1 MFHSLLVPR
10 QIPQLHT
17 GGLNASSDL
26 LLHIKLNNPE
36 TVMTLG
42 NFDTFETK
50 IKPDTLGWAKGG
62 LGWVGDGVGQEVRQ
76 NRFTGL
82 DSAVQSTYT
91 LPSNTDTL
99 TPDGP
104 TRRTFALN
112 MRVCV
117 DVGKRV
123 MIRVKQRLPGRHNKQ
138 GGQ

>member
-1 MFHSLLVPR
+1 MLNTLLVSR

-17 GGLNASSDL
+17 GGLNASADL

-36 TVMTLG
+36 TVMVLS
-42 NFDTFETK
+42 NFDTFTTK
-50 IKPDTLGWAKGG
+50 ITPDTLGWAKGG

-82 DSAVQSTYT
+82 DSAVQSTDT
-91 LPSNTDTL
+91 LPSNTATL

-112 MRVCV
+112 MRVSV
-117 DVGKRV
+117 SMRV
-123 MIRVKQRLPGRHNKQ
+123 SV
-138 GGQ
+138 